1 MKIAT
6 LVCLA
11 DGEVDGDVQ
20 PFDVSTEEGMKNA
33 LLAWEQR
40 IRECWESDSEHEI
53 LSRIEDGVINEYSY
67 VHDGYSFQLFFG
79 DLG

>member
-6 LVCLA
+6 LICLT

-20 PFDVSTEEGMKNA
+20 TFDISTDEGKKKA

-40 IRECWESDSEHEI
+40 IRNCWESDSTEEI

-67 VHDGYSFQLFFG
+67 VHNGYSFQLFFG
-79 DLG
+79 DLE